1 LSVPRILVVT
11 TAVLALAVAFAP
23 SQAWAPMA
31 PKNCGTLSAKGKRYQ
46 VKADQIRCDTARRQ
60 AARYLR
66 HGTKPRGYSCKSYS
80 ASETSIKFRC
90 TKGVRVVFA
99 IRR

>member
-1 LSVPRILVVT
+1 LSASRILVLT

-23 SQAWAPMA
+23 FQAWAPTA
-31 PKNCGTLSAKGKRYQ
+31 PKACGTLSAKGKRYQ
-46 VKADQIRCDTARRQ
+46 VKADQIRCSTARRQ
-60 AARYLR
+60 AGRYLR
-66 HGTKPRGYSCKSYS
+66 YGTKPRGYSCKTYS

-90 TKGVRVVFA
+90 TKGVRVLFA